1 MVVFLQG
8 YRQSNEFII
17 TQNPLPDTIKDFW
30 KMIWDHNAQVI
41 VSLLG
46 TASPEVRNCFLN
58 SNNVNHR
65 TLCD

>member
-1 MVVFLQG
+1 MLLFLQG

-30 KMIWDHNAQVI
+30 RMVWDHNAQVI

-46 TASPEVRNCFLN
+46 TPSGEVRKCLLN
-58 SNNVNHR
+58 SDNDLVSV
-65 TLCD
+65 C